1 MELVTPDIGLLFWM
15 LLSFSIVLIIL
26 RKFAWK
32 PILKALKDRE
42 ESIETALEN
51 AAKAREEIA
60 DLKKNKDIIFKEQ
73 NDYKLELMK
82 NAKEEA
88 DEYRR
93 EKNQKT
99 DEQTKQN
106 LTVAKEII
114 NQEKRAAIL
123 EIKDTVADLSINIAE
138 KILQKE
144 LEKDTEHTNIIN
156 KSLEDLEI
164 Q

>member
-73 NDYKLELMK
+73 NDYKLELIK

-88 DEYRR
+88 DEYKRA
-93 EKNQKT
+93 KNQKT

-144 LEKDTEHTNIIN
+144 LEKDIEHINIIN

-164 Q
+164 K

>member
-164 Q
+164 K